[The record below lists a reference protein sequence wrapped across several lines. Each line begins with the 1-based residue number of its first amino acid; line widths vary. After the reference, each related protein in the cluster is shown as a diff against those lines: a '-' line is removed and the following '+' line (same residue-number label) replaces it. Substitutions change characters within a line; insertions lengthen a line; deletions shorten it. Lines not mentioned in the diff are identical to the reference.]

1 MKHVRNKVTGITQRI
16 SDRAFSL
23 LPKGSDLE
31 LISDIPDEVK
41 KAFGNKQKAQKVKTE
56 KAPTEAENGDG
67 DGEV

>member
-56 KAPTEAENGDG
+56 KAENGDG